1 MSSLQQQQLLTACA
15 DGDIPTVRHILST
28 LRPSAAQDTPLK
40 AMALKAAEYGHADIL
55 ELCID
60 LGADVSDLKLEDAEA
75 SDEVLKVLITKAG
88 LDVNQDWETG
98 GDMLINA
105 VWERKVGLH
114 APTTIS
120 INQSDHRQ
128 FDFTK
133 WLLEHGA
140 DPNSGHLMADST
152 TALTAAAQ
160 QGRIDLSELLVQHN
174 ARLAGSGALAG
185 AAENKHTDM
194 VRWLLDRGAEID
206 DIGVHDYGDR
216 RKKDYEGTALHK
228 AAANGDLDMAK
239 LLVERGANLHIKDP
253 KDRTPLNRALEEN
266 QSEVAEYLRS
276 VQGDR

>member
-15 DGDIPTVRHILST
+15 DGDIPTVRHVLST
-28 LRPSAAQDTPLK
+28 LPPSAAQDIPLK
-40 AMALKAAEYGHADIL
+40 AMALKAAENGHADIL

-60 LGADVSDLKLEDAEA
+60 QGADVSDLKLEAAEA
-75 SDEVLKVLITKAG
+75 SDQVLKVLITKAG

-105 VWERKVGLH
+105 VWERK
-114 APTTIS
+114 
-120 INQSDHRQ
+120 

-174 ARLAGSGALAG
+174 ATLSGSGALAG
-185 AAENKHTDM
+185 AAENKHIDM

-206 DIGVHDYGDR
+206 ETGIHDYGDR
-216 RKKDYEGTALHK
+216 RKKEYEGTALHK
-228 AAANGDLDMAK
+228 AAANGDVEMAK

-253 KDRTPLNRALEEN
+253 MDRTPLMRALGKN
-266 QSEVAEYLRS
+266 QREVAEYFRS